1 MKTTNDNQTSRALVS
16 VQRRR
21 QSAGRDQAQVTPVK
35 TAQVV
40 PVGQA
45 IERAQVTPVKTAVDR
60 GAQVT
65 PIREALADASLPNTN
80 ERPQVQVII
89 LQPNFKG

>member
-1 MKTTNDNQTSRALVS
+1 M
-16 VQRRR
+16 QRRN
-21 QSAGRDQAQVTPVK
+21 QSAGREQAQVTPVK

-45 IERAQVTPVKTAVDR
+45 VDQARVTPVKTAVER
-60 GAQVT
+60 AQVT
-65 PIREALADASLPNTN
+65 PLRTALAEANVPNKDD
-80 ERPQVQVII
+80 RPQVQVII